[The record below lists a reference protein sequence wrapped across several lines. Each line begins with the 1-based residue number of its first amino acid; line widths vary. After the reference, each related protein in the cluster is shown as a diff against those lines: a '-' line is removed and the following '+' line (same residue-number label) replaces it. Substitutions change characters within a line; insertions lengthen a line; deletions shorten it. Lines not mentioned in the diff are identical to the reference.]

1 LLALRESLNL
11 SQALLARHLR
21 VSVGTV
27 QNWEQGLA
35 RVPPTASLL
44 LHLVAR
50 DPQLLEQL
58 ATI

>member
-27 QNWEQGLA
+27 QNWEQGVA
-35 RVPPTASLL
+35 HIPPTAALL
-44 LHLVAR
+44 LYLVSR
-50 DPQLLEQL
+50 YPDTLMRL
-58 ATI
+58 AEI